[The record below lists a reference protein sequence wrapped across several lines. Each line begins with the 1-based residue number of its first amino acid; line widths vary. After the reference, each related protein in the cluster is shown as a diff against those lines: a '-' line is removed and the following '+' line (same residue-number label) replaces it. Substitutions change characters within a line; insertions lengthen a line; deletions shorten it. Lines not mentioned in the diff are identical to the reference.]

1 MTHDTLA
8 LAHNLSSNPGYGDGK
23 AFHLIQSK
31 LDHFVRRSFLA
42 ACFPVLDSTR
52 PKQGF
57 KLLGGWESNQVPTYL
72 GQAFNLY
79 SRLTFLI
86 LSTS

>member
-42 ACFPVLDSTR
+42 ACFPVL
-52 PKQGF
+52 
-57 KLLGGWESNQVPTYL
+57 LV
-72 GQAFNLY
+72 
-79 SRLTFLI
+79 
-86 LSTS
+86 